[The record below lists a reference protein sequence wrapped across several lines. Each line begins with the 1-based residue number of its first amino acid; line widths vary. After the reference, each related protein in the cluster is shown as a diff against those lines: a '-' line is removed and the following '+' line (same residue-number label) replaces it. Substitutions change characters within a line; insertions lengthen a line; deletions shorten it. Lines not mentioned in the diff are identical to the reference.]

1 MRKKIHKL
9 EKEEGKDLL
18 AKFIFI
24 FTLAILALLSYK
36 VFIKQLNKEKK
47 SILGETTRLKESLPK
62 SLPKIEKKYLPR
74 QKNLSSISDT
84 LSEKANSTISKI
96 IENFI
101 YKNAASKIAQEFEKL
116 PPAEKQ
122 EIKKQ
127 ICK

>member
-36 VFIKQLNKEKK
+36 VFIKQLSKEKK
-47 SILGETTRLKESLPK
+47 SILGETSRLKESIPK

>member
-1 MRKKIHKL
+1 MRKRIHKL
-9 EKEEGKDLL
+9 EKEKGKDFL